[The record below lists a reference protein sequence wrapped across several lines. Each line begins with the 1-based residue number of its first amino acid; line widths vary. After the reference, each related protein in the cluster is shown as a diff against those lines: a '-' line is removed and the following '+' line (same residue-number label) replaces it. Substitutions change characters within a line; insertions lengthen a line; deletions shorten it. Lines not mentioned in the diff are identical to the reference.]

1 MDYQLAI
8 AYACGMKPL
17 LNVLTAKNLLVGAG
31 ACYLSGWLALPLEI
45 GFGKL
50 TQGAIYRG
58 DFAGAVVMPL
68 VVHLPEALVATAV
81 GATVVWL
88 VEADRPVVWAIFPAL
103 LYALS
108 GFLGYH
114 WARPPM
120 LLDRVQQTVGS
131 VFPALTCVVGG
142 MVAGRR
148 RASPRSAEITPE

>member
-68 VVHLPEALVATAV
+68 VVHLPEALVATEGV
-81 GATVVWL
+81 
-88 VEADRPVVWAIFPAL
+88 
-103 LYALS
+103 
-108 GFLGYH
+108 
-114 WARPPM
+114 PPP
-120 LLDRVQQTVGS
+120 TPTTGIEPS
-131 VFPALTCVVGG
+131 
-142 MVAGRR
+142 
-148 RASPRSAEITPE
+148 RSALDCLCGGSP